1 MIQIRKNTFETNS
14 SSTHCL
20 VINNEA
26 DFGEDAFNAKYDVFA
41 GKSEPIYVNGKEI
54 PDGEC
59 FISVQDKLSYLARLI
74 CMQLRSE
81 EDDWDSELPANKLLA
96 LLKELFPNT
105 DFSAVN
111 HERYEYYYE
120 DGDWVLEESAF
131 DDKLEFEP
139 FLDINVLK
147 DLFLRGIIYFGSRDT
162 KGYADFV
169 DAVYEKSKTPKASIS
184 G

>member
-1 MIQIRKNTFETNS
+1 
-14 SSTHCL
+14 
-20 VINNEA
+20 
-26 DFGEDAFNAKYDVFA
+26 
-41 GKSEPIYVNGKEI
+41 
-54 PDGEC
+54 
-59 FISVQDKLSYLARLI
+59 
-74 CMQLRSE
+74 MQLRIE

>member
-1 MIQIRKNTFETNS
+1 MIQIRKNVFETNS

-20 VINNEA
+20 VINNDA
-26 DFGEDAFNAKYDVFA
+26 NFSEDAFNAKYDVFA
-41 GKSEPIYVNGKEI
+41 GKSEPIYVNGEEI

-59 FISVQDKLSYLARLI
+59 FVSVQDKLSYLVRLI

-81 EDDWDSELPANKLLA
+81 EDDWDYELPANKLLA

-105 DFSAVN
+105 DFSSVN

-169 DAVYEKSKTPKASIS
+169 DAVYEKSKTPKVLIS